1 MQVPSETPSPFP
13 AETNTPV
20 PPTPTSTPTLPPLPE
35 IFHPKSLLTDVEPV
49 RYLSDSCQYLAD
61 RWGEGK
67 AEPGTIVAPIM
78 FHSISKPGRPIL
90 QNTTI
95 NATYFNQIVARAAFL
110 GFKTI
115 TIPQLVEFL
124 KHNTWIP
131 PRSMILI
138 IDDRRPGTVR
148 EYFLPVLEK
157 HDWTVT
163 LAYISGTV
171 PATEWKDLEDMAQ
184 TGRLDVQSH
193 GWLHNA
199 DTYFNA
205 NTPEDIIHQEIFNP
219 IDTLKEHFGYRPTA
233 FIWPGGDFTPHTVE
247 VAREAGYE
255 VGFTV
260 YSRGPVMYN
269 WIPLGKPE
277 ESVNDP
283 LMVLPRFWSPAAI
296 PNLNSAVQVG
306 EEA

>member
-1 MQVPSETPSPFP
+1 
-13 AETNTPV
+13 
-20 PPTPTSTPTLPPLPE
+20 
-35 IFHPKSLLTDVEPV
+35 
-49 RYLSDSCQYLAD
+49 
-61 RWGEGK
+61 
-67 AEPGTIVAPIM
+67 M
-78 FHSISKPGRPIL
+78 FHSISKEGKPIL

-95 NATYFNQIVARAAFL
+95 SITYFNQIVERAAFL

-115 TIPQLVEFL
+115 TIPQLIEFL

-131 PRSMILI
+131 PRSMILM

-148 EYFLPVLEK
+148 DYFLPVLEK

-171 PATEWKDLEDMAQ
+171 PATEWKELETMAES
-184 TGRLDVQSH
+184 GRLDVQAH
-193 GWLHNA
+193 GWLHNG
-199 DTYFNA
+199 DTYFSTK
-205 NTPEDIIHQEIFNP
+205 TPEDTIHQEIYNP
-219 IDTLKEHFGYRPTA
+219 IDALKEHLGYRPTA

-260 YSRGPVMYN
+260 YSRGPVMFN
-269 WIPLGKPE
+269 WVPLGQQE

-283 LMVLPRFWSPAAI
+283 LLVLPHSGPPPRSPT
-296 PNLNSAVQVG
+296 
-306 EEA
+306 